1 MNRNKR
7 KIFGQAFVDIM
18 KYVFTIIVIG
28 NIFSEKINIAQTIV
42 GTILAIIMGF
52 VAYKLMP
59 KDKEE

>member
-1 MNRNKR
+1 MNRDKR

-52 VAYKLMP
+52 VAYKLIP